1 MVSART
7 IRGHRFLGEKEFE
20 IQHADQYPQL
30 LREKGSV
37 VADFNERK
45 AEILAK
51 SQAKATALG
60 GVADIEESLLEEVT
74 SLVEYPNV
82 LAAKFEERF
91 LAVPAEA
98 LVYTM
103 KGDQKYFPDL

>member
-1 MVSART
+1 M
-7 IRGHRFLGEKEFE
+7 
-20 IQHADQYPQL
+20 
-30 LREKGSV
+30 SV
-37 VADFNERK
+37 K
-45 AEILAK
+45 QKSLAK

-91 LAVPAEA
+91 LAVPAGSFG
-98 LVYTM
+98 LR
-103 KGDQKYFPDL
+103 P